1 LGLPPDPAAGALGV
15 VAASTLLSACAG
27 GDASLPA
34 AFDHPEAALHQPGL
48 LGLPAGGGSPSE
60 PSARPRAQTVAPAA
74 PVPTP
79 TANDLFDWAER
90 TFPALFPGPS
100 ATQASGTYVFRH
112 YPGSGHYLAV
122 AGEDVYALGPLT
134 GNALARLG
142 TLGDFAPLVLPAA
155 GSVSDADA
163 ARFLLQAQF
172 SASTTEIAAL
182 KARGYAGWLDEQFA
196 MPQQGTS
203 RVQWMTDNGHAA
215 ETNIN
220 SFAGADAAIWRK
232 LIASPDAVRQ
242 RMALALSEILV
253 VSMNGLPIAWRN
265 LAIAHYVDLLERHAF
280 GNFRDLLQD
289 VTLSAAMGTYLN
301 MNGNRKEDTSTG
313 RVPDE
318 NYAREVMQLF
328 TIGLAQLNA
337 DGSVRTGAGGA
348 LETYTQTDITQLARV
363 LTGWVHD
370 RASGVA
376 VAADTGYVT
385 RPMRNNGTQYQPG
398 DKTVLG
404 TTIPGTA
411 TPAQALGMALDILF
425 RHPNVG
431 PFIGRQLIQRFT
443 ASHPSPSYV
452 ARVAAA
458 FDDNGSGVRG
468 DLKAVLRA
476 VLLDNEARAAPSGPY
491 GGRLREPIQRFVQWA
506 RTFGAVSATDRWAIG
521 DLSDP
526 GTRLGQ
532 SPLRSP
538 TVFNFFRP
546 GYVPPGNELA
556 ARGITA
562 PEFQLVNEST
572 VAGYLN
578 FMQTAVTSGLASGD
592 IAPGYAAELAL
603 ASDPGAL
610 LQHLNLRLA
619 GNGLA
624 DTTISALTSAVA
636 SIAAT
641 TDAGRL
647 ARVRAAVLLV
657 MAAPEYLVQR

>member
-1 LGLPPDPAAGALGV
+1 
-15 VAASTLLSACAG
+15 
-27 GDASLPA
+27 
-34 AFDHPEAALHQPGL
+34 
-48 LGLPAGGGSPSE
+48 
-60 PSARPRAQTVAPAA
+60 
-74 PVPTP
+74 
-79 TANDLFDWAER
+79 
-90 TFPALFPGPS
+90 
-100 ATQASGTYVFRH
+100 
-112 YPGSGHYLAV
+112 
-122 AGEDVYALGPLT
+122 
-134 GNALARLG
+134 
-142 TLGDFAPLVLPAA
+142 
-155 GSVSDADA
+155 
-163 ARFLLQAQF
+163 
-172 SASTTEIAAL
+172 
-182 KARGYAGWLDEQFA
+182 
-196 MPQQGTS
+196 
-203 RVQWMTDNGHAA
+203 
-215 ETNIN
+215 
-220 SFAGADAAIWRK
+220 
-232 LIASPDAVRQ
+232 
-242 RMALALSEILV
+242 
-253 VSMNGLPIAWRN
+253 
-265 LAIAHYVDLLERHAF
+265 
-280 GNFRDLLQD
+280 
-289 VTLSAAMGTYLN
+289 
-301 MNGNRKEDTSTG
+301 MNGNRREDTNTG

-328 TIGLAQLNA
+328 TIGLVQLNA
-337 DGSVRTGAGGA
+337 DGSVRTGADGP
-348 LETYTQTDITQLARV
+348 LETYSQTDITQLARV
-363 LTGWVHD
+363 FTGWVHD
-370 RASGVA
+370 RATGVA

-491 GGRLREPIQRFVQWA
+491 AGRLREPIQRLIQWA

-521 DLSDP
+521 DLSDS

-538 TVFNFFRP
+538 SVFNFFRP

-592 IAPGYAAELAL
+592 IAPGYVTEIAL
-603 ASDPGAL
+603 ANDPDSL
-610 LQHLNLRLA
+610 LRHLNLRLA
-619 GNGLA
+619 SNGLA
-624 DTTISALTSAVA
+624 DATISALTSAVA

-647 ARVRAAVLLV
+647 SRVRAAVLLV